1 MNFKENT
8 MKNNV
13 KPVLSI
19 AVLTLAA
26 LACQALTAG
35 GSQPSPVTEVP
46 SESAGSPAT
55 ELPVPT
61 ATEIPANVSDVLLE
75 DDFSADSRSKW
86 GTGTDADS
94 SVEYVSDALNMQ
106 VFTKNYFIWSTPN
119 NQDHENV
126 HMEVTV
132 LNNGTD
138 ATTAFGI
145 ICYQQ
150 HPITQSN
157 YYFAITPAGEY
168 AIAKASLA
176 LDDVFL
182 TNNDQWTASD
192 LIARNA
198 SSYRLGADCRNGTLT
213 MYVDGQQVA
222 SVSDTT
228 YTSGGVALF
237 TWSGQD
243 AESTNVSFDDFL
255 MTGLP

>member
-1 MNFKENT
+1 

-13 KPVLSI
+13 KPALGI
-19 AVLTLAA
+19 AALTLAA
-26 LACQALTAG
+26 LACQALTGG
-35 GSQPSPVTEVP
+35 GSQPSPVTEVS
-46 SESAGSPAT
+46 SESASSPAT

-61 ATEIPANVSDVLLE
+61 ATEIPANDSDVLLE

-106 VFTKNYFIWSTPN
+106 VFTKNYFIWSTLN
-119 NQDHENV
+119 DQDYENI
-126 HMEVTV
+126 HLEVTAI
-132 LNNGTD
+132 NNGTD
-138 ATTAFGI
+138 PTTAFGI

-192 LIARNA
+192 LIAQNA
-198 SSYRLGADCRNGTLT
+198 TSYRLGADCGNGTLT
-213 MYVDGQQVA
+213 IYVDGQQVA
-222 SVSDTT
+222 SVSDAT

-237 TWSGQD
+237 TWSGQE
-243 AESTNVSFDDFL
+243 AKSTNVSFDDFL
-255 MTGLP
+255 VTGLP